1 MLSLAPK
8 LPLYWAFRRFGWPRM
23 YPFSVVVS
31 ISFRCNSK
39 CRTCDVWRKPND
51 DMTVEEWDK
60 VFANLGR
67 TPFYITFTGG
77 EPFLRKDLDEMVI
90 SALPA
95 LPPIRHHHP
104 HQRPAHRPH
113 RRARWIA
120 SAGNARPARSAST

>member
-23 YPFSVVVS
+23 YPFSGVVS

-67 TPFYITFTGG
+67 RFADVIRHMQEIAFG
-77 EPFLRKDLDEMVI
+77 DLD
-90 SALPA
+90 
-95 LPPIRHHHP
+95 
-104 HQRPAHRPH
+104 
-113 RRARWIA
+113 RRLAEL
-120 SAGNARPARSAST
+120 G